1 MQRSLEGVGKEGKE
15 EKRRKRKKS
24 LSELQMPPAVGSL
37 PPSNRLK
44 CCGLGIP
51 GGLNAR
57 ARAHTHIHTLTAF
70 LSYYGLLCST
80 DPALPGGEPLPWAWQ
95 RAGTQASPSG
105 GEVL

>member
-1 MQRSLEGVGKEGKE
+1 MQRPLEGVGKEGRE

-24 LSELQMPPAVGSL
+24 LSEPQMPPAVSSL

-57 ARAHTHIHTLTAF
+57 ARTHTHTLTAF

-95 RAGTQASPSG
+95 KAGTRASPNE